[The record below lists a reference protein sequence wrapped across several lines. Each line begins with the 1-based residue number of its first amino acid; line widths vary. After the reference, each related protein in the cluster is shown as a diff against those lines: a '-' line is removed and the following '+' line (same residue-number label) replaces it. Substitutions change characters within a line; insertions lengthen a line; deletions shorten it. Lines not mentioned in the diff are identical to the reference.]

1 MSAQQSA
8 CAGAGQ
14 YRNKFPCNLGGA
26 VVAQSGFGRISGD
39 RKAPPETK
47 LFHNGSP
54 HAAAMPSLID
64 KDGHIAKRAKITP
77 APPAATT
84 LNRAVLGVLLRQD
97 AVAEELVQNSWCK
110 GAVVDEP
117 LQPRAPCHVGFV
129 LDRVAFSPS
138 VSCTPQPSISIFKS
152 VFCSF

>member
-8 CAGAGQ
+8 CAGAVQ

-47 LFHNGSP
+47 LFHSGSP

-77 APPAATT
+77 APPATTT
-84 LNRAVLGVLLRQD
+84 LSRAVLGVLLRQD
-97 AVAEELVQNSWCK
+97 AVADELVQTQKRLAFFYMAACACEAQAAYPSQRCRA
-110 GAVVDEP
+110 GTR
-117 LQPRAPCHVGFV
+117 QPRRRHGWLLRGKLTSKMLP
-129 LDRVAFSPS
+129 
-138 VSCTPQPSISIFKS
+138 
-152 VFCSF
+152 